1 MIIDYIVSGIYLE
14 MLEKGLITSM
24 MINKSNNWLA
34 WFLDFDVNYSERKE
48 RLFMYVEFGIKQ
60 LMKRVTIYVFIR
72 II

>member
-1 MIIDYIVSGIYLE
+1 
-14 MLEKGLITSM
+14 M